1 MLRAEGLTE
10 IIRSTSH
17 QKGWICLKQT

>member
-10 IIRSTSH
+10 MTRSTSP